1 MRDALASI
9 IMRTTLDIDD
19 DVLIAA
25 KEIGRRERKSA
36 GLVLSELARA
46 TLSKPAR
53 KMFKE
58 SRPTHGFEPFP
69 PAPGKIVTNQ
79 LIDHLRDQEGI

>member
-1 MRDALASI
+1 
-9 IMRTTLDIDD
+9 MRTTLQIDD

-46 TLSKPAR
+46 TLSNPTR
-53 KMFKE
+53 KLAKE
-58 SRPTHGFEPFP
+58 GKSSYGFEPFP
-69 PAPGKIVTNQ
+69 AVPGKIVTDE
-79 LIDHLRDQEGI
+79 LINRLREREGI